1 MGRILRRDGSSS
13 QASLSTEA
21 SRAKSCRA
29 GVMSLAGIVK
39 TAKRSLLGLASAS
52 LGGRPTVFIALSTL

>member
-1 MGRILRRDGSSS
+1 
-13 QASLSTEA
+13 
-21 SRAKSCRA
+21 
-29 GVMSLAGIVK
+29 LAGIVK